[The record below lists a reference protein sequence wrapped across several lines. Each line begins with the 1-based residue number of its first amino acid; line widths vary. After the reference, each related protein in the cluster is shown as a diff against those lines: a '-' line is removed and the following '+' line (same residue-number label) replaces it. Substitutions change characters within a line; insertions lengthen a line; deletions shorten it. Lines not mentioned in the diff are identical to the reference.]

1 MNRALIRVVR
11 AGFLASTILASPA
24 FADMV
29 TGLSPPENQ
38 GRTIRSVP
46 QGINVTVIGS
56 GALHL
61 RQLSIRGARDVVV
74 RSGIRKPTAKEL
86 PGTIHAWDITGSMT
100 VFDADIN
107 NSAARDGSVP
117 SVDDRA
123 RTTRQSTYGAILP
136 GVTGATGGIT
146 SVAYTLT
153 IDAEKLQADIATL
166 QNNGTPASTIKYIF
180 SLDGITIPDEVLS
193 GGKSVKEAIV
203 SWTPEFGQ
211 PAEVS

>member
-46 QGINVTVIGS
+46 QGINVTIIGS
-56 GALHL
+56 GALRMH
-61 RQLSIRGARDVVV
+61 QLS
-74 RSGIRKPTAKEL
+74 S
-86 PGTIHAWDITGSMT
+86 W
-100 VFDADIN
+100 
-107 NSAARDGSVP
+107 
-117 SVDDRA
+117 
-123 RTTRQSTYGAILP
+123 
-136 GVTGATGGIT
+136 VTGAARGIT

-166 QNNGTPASTIKYIF
+166 RNNGTPAGTIEYIF

-193 GGKSVKEAIV
+193 GGKSVREAIV
-203 SWTPEFGQ
+203 DGSLTQGGAPTAWTPPIMQ
-211 PAEVS
+211 PSPIPDLTPRGSSAADWSSNATVPTLEQLRQSDMSRSRPPSC